1 MGEAED
7 MDTEHFLAPLSH
19 SIYCVQHLHCPGG
32 ETKALQK
39 EEEGVRESVAELG
52 LQPTSQDA

>member
-1 MGEAED
+1 